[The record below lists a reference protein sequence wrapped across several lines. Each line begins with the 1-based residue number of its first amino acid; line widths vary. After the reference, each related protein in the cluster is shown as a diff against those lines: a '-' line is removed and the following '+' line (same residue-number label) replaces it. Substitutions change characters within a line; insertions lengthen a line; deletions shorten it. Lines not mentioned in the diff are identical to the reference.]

1 MSNISLLNILKF
13 MKKII
18 FISMIFLSRFYFAQI
33 NQRPVTGALFQSIV
47 PDARAGGIAD
57 MGVATSSDAY
67 SQYWNPSKYLFNE
80 DYSGFAVSYT
90 PWLNKLSSDTFLL
103 NATFFKY
110 LNDAQRSS
118 LAASI
123 YYFTM
128 GKIEK
133 NFIAP
138 GGEVQSQGSY
148 SPNEFALD
156 ISYGLLLSDQLSM
169 AVTGRY
175 VRSDIYDNTLP
186 GFSDKKAAAT
196 FAADVSTFYRTNIIQ
211 GKNFNSR
218 LRLGLNIKNIG
229 PKLDYSKS
237 SNDASTPLPTNLGIG
252 GGYDLIFSQLST
264 LSLGLEYN
272 KLLVPP
278 SEPQYDS
285 DGQLIRYVLPDKGV
299 MEGIFSSAFGKS
311 ASTVGVSVEY
321 TYNKALSLRGGYK
334 YGDKDKGDQPYL
346 TTGIGLTFSDFQFD
360 ASYLIPTG
368 SQDNPLANTLR
379 FSLAWNFGGKVVR

>member
-1 MSNISLLNILKF
+1 MNDTKLLNILKF

-33 NQRPVTGALFQSIV
+33 NQRPVTGAVFQSIV
-47 PDARAGGIAD
+47 PDARSGGLAD

-67 SQYWNPSKYLFNE
+67 SQYWNPAKYLFNE

-123 YYFTM
+123 YYFNL

-156 ISYGLLLSDQLSM
+156 ISYGLLLSDRLSM
-169 AVTGRY
+169 SVTGRY
-175 VRSDIYDNTLP
+175 IRSDIYDNTLP
-186 GFSDKKAAAT
+186 GFSDRKAAAT
-196 FAADVSTFYRTNIIQ
+196 FAADISTFYQTNIIE
-211 GKNFNSR
+211 GKNFNTR
-218 LRLGLNIKNIG
+218 FRLGLNIKNIG

-252 GGYDLIFSQLST
+252 GGYDLIFSEVST

-272 KLLVPP
+272 KLLVPQA
-278 SEPQYDS
+278 QYDN
-285 DGQLIRYVLPDKGV
+285 GQSRYVLPDKGV
-299 MEGIFSSAFGKS
+299 IEGIFSSVFGES
-311 ASTVGVSVEY
+311 ASTLGLSAEY
-321 TYNKALSLRGGYK
+321 TYNKALSVRGGYK
-334 YGDKDKGDQPYL
+334 YGDKDKGDQSYL
-346 TTGIGLTFSDFQFD
+346 TTGIGLAFSDFQFD
-360 ASYLIPTG
+360 VSYLIPTG

-379 FSLAWNFGGKVVR
+379 FSLAWNFGGKVTQ